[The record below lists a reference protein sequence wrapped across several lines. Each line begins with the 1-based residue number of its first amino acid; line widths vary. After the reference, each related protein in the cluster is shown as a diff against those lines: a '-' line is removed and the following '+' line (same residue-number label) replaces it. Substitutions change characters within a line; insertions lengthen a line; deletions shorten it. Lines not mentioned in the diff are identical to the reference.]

1 MADFR
6 SISGIPATARAPTGL
21 FHNNNSSG
29 AKNADGSSPNRDRT
43 NNNTGG
49 RGIGL
54 TRSFHSMSSTINS
67 TTAGTSG
74 VAGSTGSAATTTPKN
89 EVSKDEFLQL
99 LVAQMKNQDPLNPA
113 DGTQFLTQLAQFSQ
127 LEQLTGMRSDLQSLT
142 SELQTSVTA
151 PAATTSTT

>member
-1 MADFR
+1 
-6 SISGIPATARAPTGL
+6 
-21 FHNNNSSG
+21 
-29 AKNADGSSPNRDRT
+29 
-43 NNNTGG
+43 
-49 RGIGL
+49 
-54 TRSFHSMSSTINS
+54 MSSTINS

-113 DGTQFLTQLAQFSQ
+113 DGTQFFTQLAQFSQ

-142 SELQTSVTA
+142 SELQTSLTA
-151 PAATTSTT
+151 PAATTSTTPTGDQNAQ